1 MANRWI
7 IGARVRTLPAAIGPV
22 LVATVIA
29 GSQWRPLQALLALVV
44 SLALQVGVN
53 YANDYSDGVRG
64 TDDVRVGPVR
74 LTASGLATAS
84 QVKRAAFISFFI
96 ASLAGLALAAT
107 TSWWIIVV
115 GVVSIA
121 AAWGYT
127 GGKSPY
133 GYKGLGEL
141 SVFIF
146 FGVVATVGT
155 FYVQTEEITWPVIAA
170 SVPMGSLSCAL
181 LVINNIR
188 DRAQDELVGKKTLA
202 VRLGDQGARWFYVF
216 LISSTYLF
224 AGLTGAT
231 WAILTIVTAPL
242 AIPLCRQVLGGA
254 TGAQLIPLL
263 AKTGKLQ
270 MVFSLVFAISLIL

>member
-7 IGARVRTLPAAIGPV
+7 LGARIRTLPAAIGPV

-29 GSQWRPLQALLALVV
+29 GSQWRALQALLALIV

-64 TDDVRVGPVR
+64 TDDVRVGPTR
-74 LTASGLATAS
+74 LTASGLATPRE
-84 QVKRAAFISFFI
+84 VKRAAFISFFI
-96 ASLAGLALAAT
+96 ASVAGLVLAAT
-107 TSWWIIVV
+107 SSWWIIAI
-115 GVVSIA
+115 GIFSIA

-127 GGKSPY
+127 GGKNPY
-133 GYKGLGEL
+133 GYKGLGEI

-155 FYVQTEEITWPVIAA
+155 FYVQTREISWPVIAA

-188 DRAQDELVGKKTLA
+188 DREQDEKVGKMTLA
-202 VRLGDQGARWFYVF
+202 VRLGDKGARWFYVS
-216 LISSTYLF
+216 LIASTYLF
-224 AGLTGAT
+224 AGLTGAP

-242 AIPLCRQVLGGA
+242 SIPLCRAVLA
-254 TGAQLIPLL
+254 GAQGAALIPLL

-270 MVFSLVFAISLIL
+270 LLFSLVFALSLFL

>member
-1 MANRWI
+1 M
-7 IGARVRTLPAAIGPV
+7 
-22 LVATVIA
+22 
-29 GSQWRPLQALLALVV
+29 QALLALVV
-44 SLALQVGVN
+44 SLSLQVGVN
-53 YANDYSDGVRG
+53 YANDYSDGIRG

-74 LTASGLATAS
+74 LTASGLASPA

-96 ASLAGLALAAT
+96 ASTAGLVLAAT
-107 TSWWIIVV
+107 SSWWIILI
-115 GVVSIA
+115 GVICIA

-127 GGKSPY
+127 GGKNPY

-155 FYVQTEEITWPVIAA
+155 YYVQTLEISWPVLAA
-170 SVPMGSLSCAL
+170 SVPMGSLSCSL

-188 DRAQDELVGKKTLA
+188 DRAQDALVGKKTLA
-202 VRLGDQGARWFYVF
+202 VRLGDTGARWFF
-216 LISSTYLF
+216 ITLIASTYLF

-242 AIPLCRQVLGGA
+242 SIPLCLQVLQGA
-254 TGAQLIPLL
+254 TGPALIPLL

-270 MVFSLVFAISLIL
+270 LVFSVIFAISLIL